1 MTTTEQIITTFTEQV
16 DTSKEYTRVELSKML
31 TEIYNNLNKGKKAKG
46 NGEEKKKKEPSA
58 YNLYLKEQMSVVKEE
73 FPDLSG
79 RELMKKIGKMWKEK
93 KEKEKKVIAKVT
105 EIWKNKEKSKEEVD
119 DEVKEEEVKEVEE
132 EVKEE
137 EVKEAEEEVKE
148 EEVKEEKNKKG
159 RKPKNTKE

>member
-31 TEIYNNLNKGKKAKG
+31 TEIYNNLKGKKAKG

-79 RELMKKIGKMWKEK
+79 RELMKKIGEMWKEK

-148 EEVKEEKNKKG
+148 EEVKEEKKKKG

>member
-31 TEIYNNLNKGKKAKG
+31 TEIYNNLKGKKAKG

>member
-16 DTSKEYTRVELSKML
+16 DTDKEYTRAELSKML

-79 RELMKKIGKMWKEK
+79 RELMKKIGEMWKEK
-93 KEKEKKVIAKVT
+93 KEGEKKVIAKVT
-105 EIWKNKEKSKEEVD
+105 EIWKNKEKSEEEVD
-119 DEVKEEEVKEVEE
+119 KEVQEVEEEVQVVDKEVKEVEE
-132 EVKEE
+132 EVQ
-137 EVKEAEEEVKE
+137 
-148 EEVKEEKNKKG
+148 EVKEEKKKKG
-159 RKPKNTKE
+159 RKQKNKE

>member
-16 DTSKEYTRVELSKML
+16 DTGKEYTRAELSKML
-31 TEIYNNLNKGKKAKG
+31 TDIYNNLKGKKAKG

-105 EIWKNKEKSKEEVD
+105 EIWKNKEKSEE
-119 DEVKEEEVKEVEE
+119 EVEE
-132 EVKEE
+132 EVKEVKE
-137 EVKEAEEEVKE
+137 EVQEVKE
-148 EEVKEEKNKKG
+148 EVQEVEEEVQEVKEEKKKKG
-159 RKPKNTKE
+159 RKPKNKE

>member
-148 EEVKEEKNKKG
+148 EEVKEEKKKKG

>member
-16 DTSKEYTRVELSKML
+16 DTDKEYTRAELSKML

-79 RELMKKIGKMWKEK
+79 RELMKKIGEMWKEK

-105 EIWKNKEKSKEEVD
+105 EIWKNKEKSEEEVD
-119 DEVKEEEVKEVEE
+119 KEVQEVEEEVQVVDKEVKEVEE
-132 EVKEE
+132 EVQ
-137 EVKEAEEEVKE
+137 
-148 EEVKEEKNKKG
+148 EVKEEKKKKG
-159 RKPKNTKE
+159 RKPKNKE

>member
-16 DTSKEYTRVELSKML
+16 DTDKEYTRVELSKML
-31 TEIYNNLNKGKKAKG
+31 TDIYNNLKGKKAKG

-79 RELMKKIGKMWKEK
+79 RELMKKIGEMWKEK

-105 EIWKNKEKSKEEVD
+105 EIWKNKEKSKEEAD
-119 DEVKEEEVKEVEE
+119 EEVKEEEVKEEVVKEE

-137 EVKEAEEEVKE
+137 EVKEEEVKE
-148 EEVKEEKNKKG
+148 EEVKEEKKKKG
-159 RKPKNTKE
+159 RKPKNKE